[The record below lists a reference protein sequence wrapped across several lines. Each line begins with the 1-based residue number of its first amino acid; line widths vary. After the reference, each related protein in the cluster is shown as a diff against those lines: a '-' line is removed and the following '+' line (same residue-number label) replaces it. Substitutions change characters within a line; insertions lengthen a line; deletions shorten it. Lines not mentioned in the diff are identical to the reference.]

1 MASVLIIEDDNALR
15 EGLAET
21 LSDLGYHAIEA
32 ASGRIGLDIA
42 AREQIDFSISACQG
56 WTVSKCCGT
65 CTQTG
70 AARRP

>member
-32 ASGRIGLDIA
+32 ASGA
-42 AREQIDFSISACQG
+42 SAS
-56 WTVSKCCGT
+56 T
-65 CTQTG
+65 
-70 AARRP
+70 